1 MLGTQTA
8 LRITFTACILIY
20 PTVIRTCVCVC
31 VCVCLM
37 CDLFPESLRNAL
49 LESDAAGKTERSKS
63 YDEGLDNYR
72 EEHGR

>member
-1 MLGTQTA
+1 
-8 LRITFTACILIY
+8 
-20 PTVIRTCVCVC
+20 
-31 VCVCLM
+31 M